1 VPRQLPLAARG
12 FVGRTKHLAELDALL
27 QADSVVI
34 SALDGTAGI
43 GKTTLAVH
51 WAHRVQHHFPD
62 GTLHTNL
69 RGYGPGDP
77 ATPAEVLDEFLLA
90 LGIPAERIPTGTEA
104 KAALFRSV
112 LAGKRVLMVLD
123 NANAVSQVRP
133 LLPGSP
139 GCLVLI
145 TSRASLTG
153 LVVNDG
159 AHRVTLDLM
168 TSEEATNLVRSV
180 LGTRADADPEAVA
193 DLIRQCANL
202 PLALRIAAGR
212 AATQPYLEITDLV
225 ADMAND
231 QRRWETLTIPG
242 DEHTAVRAV
251 FDWSYSRLT
260 SEQARV
266 FRRLGLHP
274 GPDISLHAAAAVTGL
289 TLTQARNAL
298 DILANVHLIEPISRA
313 RYRFHDLL
321 RAYAATRSKTDD
333 SEEDQRAGLITI
345 LEWYAY
351 HSATTKTITHPYL
364 ADWYPGLAEIPD
376 VNPALIFTGP
386 AQIAT
391 WLDVERTNLIACAH
405 TANRNQLPDL
415 TALISLS
422 TALDFYRLGYQ
433 DDMLQMCTLG
443 LEATRSDGDQSAE
456 IHALILQSEAHL
468 MLSSWAETIRASMS
482 ALALARELNEPEL
495 AALALNNIALAYLGQ
510 NRYADAEIL
519 LKTALPSSKGAQ
531 RGRLEAVILGNLSRV
546 HGRLGNFERALRYA
560 ERGLSLRR
568 SANDRVG
575 EAYALYLVAVAYQGL
590 GDQKQVILLCREA
603 LDIDGEYQNLAER
616 ADVLHAL
623 GITLLDVGD
632 PTQAVECW
640 REALPIFDLYADPRA
655 DELRQRLSDMQAPPS
670 APAQ

>member
-159 AHRVTLDLM
+159 AHRVTLDLLTM
-168 TSEEATNLVRSV
+168 EEATNLVRNI
-180 LGTRADADPEAVA
+180 LGARADADPEAVT

-212 AATQPYLEITDLV
+212 AATQPYLDVAGLV
-225 ADMAND
+225 ADIADD
-231 QRRWETLTIPG
+231 QHRWEALTVPG
-242 DEHTAVRAV
+242 DEATAVRAV
-251 FDWSYSRLT
+251 FDWSYHRL
-260 SEQARV
+260 SAEQARV

-274 GPDISLHAAAAVTGL
+274 GAGVSLHAAAAVTDL
-289 TLTQARNAL
+289 DLPQARRVLDAL
-298 DILANVHLIEPISRA
+298 ADVHLIEPVSPH
-313 RYRFHDLL
+313 RYRLHDLL
-321 RAYAATRSKTDD
+321 RAYASDRA
-333 SEEDQRAGLITI
+333 ELEDTPEDREQARKSQTA
-345 LEWYAY
+345 WYA
-351 HSATTKTITHPYL
+351 HH
-364 ADWYPGLAEIPD
+364 ADAAVRL
-376 VNPALIFTGP
+376 VNPALANWNPTFAGNAVVAPKLTF
-386 AQIAT
+386 AT
-391 WLDVERTNLIACAH
+391 LADAVAWIDIERPNLVACAH
-405 TANRNQLPDL
+405 QANLVERPELTYSVAFANAQL
-415 TALISLS
+415 
-422 TALDFYRLGYQ
+422 FERMGYR
-433 DDMLQMCTLG
+433 DDMLHMCHLALTSARAMGDRSAEARANILSCEMHVNASRWEEATEYGMAALDLGRELGHRYLESGALNGLG
-443 LEATRSDGDQSAE
+443 LVHLDQGLLPEAEKYFKD
-456 IHALILQSEAHL
+456 ALQHSVG
-468 MLSSWAETIRASMS
+468 MQ
-482 ALALARELNEPEL
+482 
-495 AALALNNIALAYLGQ
+495 LG
-510 NRYADAEIL
+510 RM
-519 LKTALPSSKGAQ
+519 
-531 RGRLEAVILGNLSRV
+531 EAVIEANLSALYSDLGAFESALH
-546 HGRLGNFERALRYA
+546 HGERS
-560 ERGLSLRR
+560 LSFRR
-568 SANDRVG
+568 QARDHVG
-575 EAYALYLVAVAYQGL
+575 ELYT
-590 GDQKQVILLCREA
+590 LLCIARAHEGMGSDEDAIRACEQALESRTGYAYSGTTARVLSTLGSLLQKRGQGVRAEA
-603 LDIDGEYQNLAER
+603 
-616 ADVLHAL
+616 
-623 GITLLDVGD
+623 
-632 PTQAVECW
+632 CW
-640 REALPIFDLYADPRA
+640 RDALQIYEAYADPRA
-655 DELRQRLSDMQAPPS
+655 DELRQRLNDMQAPPS
-670 APAQ
+670 TPAR